1 MRTFHKHLI
10 PVPPLRPHPRR
21 GVLCTG
27 STPCTEYLYR
37 EGEYEP
43 SPSLYRY
50 LPFLYSKG
58 GDGGVPGRRLGS
70 YTSYLLLNPLPY
82 CTEKGVRVVGAI
94 RSLPRTEY
102 SVRGHGED
110 KCILISLYFL
120 FLLLT
125 SLLNINCTRL
135 LHCTG
140 TVSFTV
146 QVLYTVQST
155 EKEG

>member
-1 MRTFHKHLI
+1 M
-10 PVPPLRPHPRR
+10 
-21 GVLCTG
+21 
-27 STPCTEYLYR
+27 
-37 EGEYEP
+37 
-43 SPSLYRY
+43 
-50 LPFLYSKG
+50 
-58 GDGGVPGRRLGS
+58 PGRRLGS

-82 CTEKGVRVVGAI
+82 CTEKGVRVVGAN
-94 RSLPRTEY
+94 RSLPRTLYREY
-102 SVRGHGED
+102 SLYRVRGHGED

-146 QVLYTVQST
+146 QVLYSVQCT
-155 EKEG
+155 EYRKGGLVRTGRKGRRLESRLSIGAKAVGCIGKGMGYLKQIISNNIN